1 MPTAKHRVSIN
12 LTEQEYT
19 QLSDLAQQ
27 SRLSMAWLARE
38 ALIEYL
44 RERAGGRPS
53 RRVVPALQEA
63 GR

>member
-1 MPTAKHRVSIN
+1 MPTAKHRVSLN
-12 LTEQEYT
+12 LTEQEYA

-38 ALIEYL
+38 ALIKYL
-44 RERAGGRPS
+44 RERPAGRPS
-53 RRVVPALQEA
+53 RRVGPALQEA